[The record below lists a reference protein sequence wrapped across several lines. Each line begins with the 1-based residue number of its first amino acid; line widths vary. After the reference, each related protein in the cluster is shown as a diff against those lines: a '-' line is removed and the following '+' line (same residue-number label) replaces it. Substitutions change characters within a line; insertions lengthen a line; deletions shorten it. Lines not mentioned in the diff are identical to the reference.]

1 MMYMAFVMN
10 ILHLENFGRDLPGE
24 WIQADLCL
32 PTSEDDIMALKDEY
46 KRKQMED
53 TNRTRTERNKK
64 GRNSKSVSD
73 TPVFDYGQIIVND
86 KIKVAV
92 CISLPYDP
100 NH

>member
-1 MMYMAFVMN
+1 MAFVMN